1 MSHNALNMFADVF
14 AQMRELPADL
24 RQDLP
29 VLLVNRKGDHCS
41 AFMRTENIIG
51 HAEPGKNYRLTWQ
64 GLAPEPMANAAKPLP
79 APVTPSLVNARGE
92 WIKDVDLTTKD
103 ANILGGMGSF
113 FLPDGEEELVIPRAQ
128 TTREHL
134 AFYGCQLIKV
144 GEQVSFDSTG
154 NLPVTITSI
163 GEQYVD
169 SYLMDQDK
177 GGGTYLEVHDRPH
190 LHMPLN
196 KDAGGYLIIGRHT
209 QEGDYLMS
217 AFQVPFGY
225 AIVMA
230 PWVIHSDAY
239 LVGRYLVIYSAT
251 PEFSTVIIRRKNG
264 DLAPIRFSGS
274 IH

>member
-1 MSHNALNMFADVF
+1 MSKSALNMFEDVF

-51 HAEPGKNYRLTWQ
+51 YAEPEKNYRLTWQ
-64 GLAPEPMANAAKPLP
+64 GLVPEPLSTVSESLTTP
-79 APVTPSLVNARGE
+79 ATPSLVNAKGE
-92 WIKDVDLTTKD
+92 WIKDVDLSTKD

-113 FLPDGEEELVIPRAQ
+113 FLPDDEKELVIPVAP

-134 AFYGCQLIKV
+134 AFYGCRLIKV
-144 GEQVSFDSTG
+144 GEVVSFDSTG

-163 GEQYVD
+163 GERYVD

-196 KDAGGYLIIGRHT
+196 KDAEGYLIIGKQT

-251 PEFSTVIIRRKNG
+251 PDFSTVILRKKSG
-264 DLAPIRFSGS
+264 ELAPIRFSKNVS
-274 IH
+274 

>member
-1 MSHNALNMFADVF
+1 MSKDALNMFDDVF
-14 AQMRELPADL
+14 AHMRELPADL

-29 VLLVNRKGDHCS
+29 ILVVNRKGDHCA

-51 HAEPGKNYRLTWQ
+51 YAEPEKHYRLTWQ
-64 GLAPEPMANAAKPLP
+64 GLAPEAMATVSK
-79 APVTPSLVNARGE
+79 SLVKPVAPPLVDAEGE
-92 WIKDVDLTTKD
+92 WLKDVDLSTKD

-113 FLPDGEEELVIPRAQ
+113 FLPDGKDELVIPIAQ

-134 AFYGCQLIKV
+134 AFYGCRLVKV
-144 GEQVSFDSTG
+144 GEILSFDSTG

-163 GEQYVD
+163 GEGYVE
-169 SYLMDQDK
+169 SYLMDKDK

-196 KDAGGYLIIGRHT
+196 KDAGGYLIIGKHS
-209 QEGDYLMS
+209 QEGDYLIS
-217 AFQVPFGY
+217 AFHVPFGY
-225 AIVMA
+225 AIAMA

-251 PEFSTVIIRRKNG
+251 PEFSTVILRKKNG
-264 DLAPIRFSGS
+264 ELAPIRFSKGVR
-274 IH
+274 